1 MNYKVIGK
9 IISQILAIE
18 AALMLPAVIISVCD
32 GEANAAKAFL
42 LTMGITFVFGGIF
55 ALLSRNA
62 KKGFYAREGLVCV
75 GLGWIFLS
83 LFGCLPFVISGE
95 IPHFVDALFEI
106 VSGFT
111 TTGSSILE
119 NVELLTRGMLYWRSF
134 SHWLG
139 GMGVL
144 VFILAVLP
152 KSKDSGGFSLHLL
165 KAESPGPDVGKLMPK
180 LGQTALTLYSIYIGL
195 TIINF
200 VALIIAKMPW
210 FDALCT
216 TFGTAGTGG
225 FGIKV
230 DSMAGYSPAIQIIT
244 TVFMLLFGVNFNCY
258 YWLLLRNFRSVFKN
272 EELRLYLGSFV
283 AATALITINTLK
295 MFSSVGEGLRHAAFQ
310 VSSIMTT
317 TGFATTDFNNWP
329 AFSKAVIL
337 LLMIMGACAGSTGG
351 GFKCARVLIIFK
363 NLKRNIKKMLHPQ
376 SVQIIRADGEPLRE
390 SVVEG
395 TNVYLIAY
403 SFIAVASFLIVS
415 IDGFSVETNLS
426 AVLSCFNNI
435 GPGLDVVGPMGNFSG
450 YGIFSKL
457 VLTLDMLAGRLEIF
471 PILVLFSGRTWK
483 AH

>member
-42 LTMGITFVFGGIF
+42 LTMGITFVFSGIF

-363 NLKRNIKKMLHPQ
+363 NLKRSIKKMLHPQ

>member
-1 MNYKVIGK
+1 MNYKIIGK

-18 AALMLPAVIISVCD
+18 AVLMLPAVVISVCD
-32 GEANAAKAFL
+32 GEMNAAKAFL
-42 LTMGITFVFGGIF
+42 VTMGITFVFSGIF
-55 ALLSRNA
+55 ALFSRNA
-62 KKGFYAREGLVCV
+62 KKGFYAREGLICV
-75 GLGWIFLS
+75 GLGWVFLS
-83 LFGCLPFVISGE
+83 IFGCLPFVISGE
-95 IPHFVDALFEI
+95 ISHFIDALFET

-152 KSKDSGGFSLHLL
+152 KSKNSGGFSLHLL

-195 TIINF
+195 TALNF
-200 VALIIAKMPW
+200 IALIIAKMHW

-216 TFGTAGTGG
+216 AFGTAGTGG
-225 FGIKV
+225 FGIKA
-230 DSMAGYSPAIQIIT
+230 DSIASYSPAIQIIT

-258 YWLLLRNFRSVFKN
+258 YWLLLRNFKSVFKN

-283 AATALITINTLK
+283 AAPALITINTLK

-310 VSSIMTT
+310 VASIMTT
-317 TGFATTDFNNWP
+317 TGFATTDFNLWP
-329 AFSKAVIL
+329 AFSKAIIL

-351 GFKCARVLIIFK
+351 GFKCARVLILFK
-363 NLKRNIKKMLHPQ
+363 NLRRSIKKMLHPQ
-376 SVQIIRADGEPLRE
+376 SVQTIRTDGEPLRE
-390 SVVEG
+390 NVVEG

-403 SFIAVASFLIVS
+403 AFIAVASFLIVS

-426 AVLSCFNNI
+426 AVISCFNNI
-435 GPGLDVVGPMGNFSG
+435 GPGFDVVGPMGNFAG
-450 YGIFSKL
+450 FGVVSKL
-457 VLTLDMLAGRLEIF
+457 VLILDMLAGRLEIF

>member
-1 MNYKVIGK
+1 MNYKIIGK

-18 AALMLPAVIISVCD
+18 AVLMLPAVVISVCD
-32 GEANAAKAFL
+32 GEMNAAKAFL
-42 LTMGITFVFGGIF
+42 VTMGITFVFSGIF
-55 ALLSRNA
+55 ALFSRNA
-62 KKGFYAREGLVCV
+62 KKGFYAREGLICV
-75 GLGWIFLS
+75 GLGWVFLS
-83 LFGCLPFVISGE
+83 IFGCLPFVISGE
-95 IPHFVDALFEI
+95 IPHFIDALFET

-152 KSKDSGGFSLHLL
+152 KSKNSGGFSLHLL

-195 TIINF
+195 TALNF
-200 VALIIAKMPW
+200 IALIIAKMHW

-216 TFGTAGTGG
+216 AFGTAGTGG
-225 FGIKV
+225 FGIKA
-230 DSMAGYSPAIQIIT
+230 DSIASYSPAIQIIT

-258 YWLLLRNFRSVFKN
+258 YWLLLRNFKSVFKN

-310 VSSIMTT
+310 VASIMTT
-317 TGFATTDFNNWP
+317 TGFATTDFNLWP
-329 AFSKAVIL
+329 AFSKAIIL

-351 GFKCARVLIIFK
+351 GFKCARVLILFK
-363 NLKRNIKKMLHPQ
+363 NLRRSIKKME
-376 SVQIIRADGEPLRE
+376 VPLRHRCA
-390 SVVEG
+390 VF
-395 TNVYLIAY
+395 
-403 SFIAVASFLIVS
+403 FIFCTAAVCRCATIHRKMYFADCGEHI
-415 IDGFSVETNLS
+415 
-426 AVLSCFNNI
+426 
-435 GPGLDVVGPMGNFSG
+435 
-450 YGIFSKL
+450 
-457 VLTLDMLAGRLEIF
+457 R
-471 PILVLFSGRTWK
+471 
-483 AH
+483 

>member
-32 GEANAAKAFL
+32 GETNAAKAFL
-42 LTMGITFVFGGIF
+42 LTMGITFVFSGIF

>member
-1 MNYKVIGK
+1 MNYKIIGK

-32 GEANAAKAFL
+32 GEKNAAVAFL
-42 LTMGITFVFGGIF
+42 LTMGITFVFSGIF
-55 ALLSRNA
+55 ALFSRNA
-62 KKGFYAREGLVCV
+62 KKVFYAREGLVCV

-83 LFGCLPFVISGE
+83 VFGCLPFVISGE

-180 LGQTALTLYSIYIGL
+180 LGRTALTLYSIYIGM

-230 DSMAGYSPAIQIIT
+230 DSMASYSPAIQIIT

-317 TGFATTDFNNWP
+317 TGFATTDFNYWP

-363 NLKRNIKKMLHPQ
+363 NLRRSIKKMLHPQ
-376 SVQIIRADGEPLRE
+376 SVQTIRADGEPLRE
-390 SVVEG
+390 SIVEG

-450 YGIFSKL
+450 YGIVSKL